1 MRQIKIGI
9 RTQMIVLVIVVITL
23 SLLILAIVTGVKYT
37 NSVLELRQERIK
49 IVSMLKAAQLVQSV
63 MAIYYQVQALANRDE
78 LQVAMARAKAGNNT
92 DANWAATR
100 TLMQSS
106 LDSSSTFFQMEI
118 YDRSL
123 STVLDMG
130 GQVQYD
136 LPGAEMVSGDT
147 FYSGAA
153 PNLSEFKDIFPLRGA
168 SDVPPS
174 LVAHGA
180 LIGGP
185 RHFSRYPS
193 NMNPVMSFTVPIY
206 VNMSV
211 LVDQRSLAGYLTV
224 SCSAN
229 TVMDVSKSDSS
240 SQVEKEGTVVL
251 VEAVTPEDINRTGM
265 VVITQAPKR
274 EEVNKARKKRQVD
287 KRQLTEIVPPEPS
300 ASSASADLSK
310 EDGEGVI
317 AGEGAAPHPLTPSP
331 LDSADGII
339 AANTNTNANKSATIY
354 FRYIVAPYLSLL
366 QTDQKAYS
374 DELYPPARRALT
386 EGKPSN
392 LMTNNMVGEK
402 ISAGFAPVDL
412 LFASWAVIVEEP
424 QKDVYASIN
433 RLKNIVIGAAI
444 GLAFLTVI
452 LTFPIAAYVVRP
464 IIRLQKATEHTAYKY
479 RTVEKGGDGSPNPP
493 DNSPVTST
501 TDVGSFDLEDPSQ
514 IQAVSR
520 RKTWWSHTR
529 KFGMR
534 ILRTLGM
541 TRFTAEAL
549 DLDGHEGYIEIHPVV
564 IEDELTELTQTF
576 NTMTEELHKQYSIME
591 QRVAQR
597 TLELEAA
604 RVQAESAN
612 EAKTLFIANITHE
625 LRTPL
630 NGILGMTSVS
640 LSEKDAKKIGKSL
653 KVIFKSGELLLHLLT
668 DLLTF
673 SKSQVGRMVLEE
685 REFVFH
691 EILSQ
696 ISAIFVKQARDHGVK
711 LTVTVEPP
719 EVSNYVFLGDS
730 NRMLQVM
737 INLISNSLKFT
748 PEGGQVE
755 LRIKSYGE
763 FDPGATANTG
773 NERLVVKEELSPQE
787 KMVLDLN
794 SGEMFTESP
803 ISYFRMPNDDSG
815 TQHNRSEPH
824 TPLATVD
831 EVHTVFPTSANS
843 VSTPQLVSSHTPQ
856 GVTTP
861 SEAPGCSQSGSSGGL
876 RAAPKGQSVR
886 FEQPRTLVMSFEVE
900 DDGPGIAEHLQ
911 ERVFELFVQGEQ
923 ALSRTHGGTGL
934 GLSICKQLTAMMG
947 GHMTLKSKVGE
958 GSTFTVQIPLK
969 QLGVIG
975 KEDAYSSSS
984 GGGGSGSSGQ
994 SPLGVV
1000 HPDKPRFSPSAFTYG
1015 GTAMRRAEL
1024 VSFSSDEDDDD
1035 DDDYEE
1041 DGGKTGGGGS
1051 GGAGAEGGSGGAGA
1065 EGGSISR
1072 TVSYETAHET
1082 VPSVSVMGPP
1092 STVPT
1097 LATPKKLPPKS
1108 ESSYFALPVEERARI
1123 LVAED
1128 NIVNQ
1133 QVIRRML
1140 KLEDIPHIV
1149 LANDGEVAVA
1159 KVREAMEQ
1167 AKPFDL
1173 VFMDVQMPKMD
1184 GIAATRFIRNEL
1196 GYTHPIVALTA
1207 FNDDE
1212 NAMACK
1218 EAGMSG
1224 FLSKPIRRSA
1234 LHETLVKFC
1243 PTKAFVEPARTPN
1256 RDI

>member
-1 MRQIKIGI
+1 
-9 RTQMIVLVIVVITL
+9 MIVLVIVVITL

-136 LPGAEMVSGDT
+136 LPGAELVSGDT

-153 PNLSEFKDIFPLRGA
+153 PNLSEFADIFPLRGA
-168 SDVPPS
+168 QDVPPS
-174 LVAHGA
+174 LVEHGA

-229 TVMDVSKSDSS
+229 TVMDVSKSDST
-240 SQVEKEGTVVL
+240 SQVEKEGQVVL
-251 VEAVTPEDINRTGM
+251 VEAVTLQDINRTGM
-265 VVITQAPKR
+265 TVITQPLKR
-274 EEVNKARKKRQVD
+274 EEVDKVRRKRQLD
-287 KRQLTEIVPPEPS
+287 KRQQTTVVS
-300 ASSASADLSK
+300 ASDQDK
-310 EDGEGVI
+310 EGDGGGVI
-317 AGEGAAPHPLTPSP
+317 EGGGTPHPLTPSP

-339 AANTNTNANKSATIY
+339 AANTNKSTLQTNY
-354 FRYIVAPYLSLL
+354 FRYIVAPYLPTS

-374 DELYPPARRALT
+374 DDLYPPAEKALIAT
-386 EGKPSN
+386 KPNN
-392 LMTNNMVGEK
+392 LMTTNSVGEK
-402 ISAGFAPVDL
+402 ISAGYAPVDL

-479 RTVEKGGDGSPNPP
+479 RTVETGSDGAGGSPNPP
-493 DNSPVTST
+493 DNSPVMSS
-501 TDVGSFDLEDPSQ
+501 TDVGSGHFDLEDPSSL
-514 IQAVSR
+514 QASPR
-520 RKTWWSHTR
+520 RKTWWNHTCQ
-529 KFGMR
+529 FGMK

-673 SKSQVGRMVLEE
+673 SKSQVGRMVLDE

-696 ISAIFVKQARDHGVK
+696 ISAIFVKQARDHGVR

-773 NERLVVKEELSPQE
+773 NERLVVKEELAPQE

-803 ISYFRMPNDDSG
+803 ISYFRMPNDDTAAHSS
-815 TQHNRSEPH
+815 RSEPH

-843 VSTPQLVSSHTPQ
+843 VSTPLVAHTPQ
-856 GVTTP
+856 GNTTP
-861 SEAPGCSQSGSSGGL
+861 SEDRPGCSQSGSSGGL
-876 RAAPKGQSVR
+876 RATPKGQSVR

-900 DDGPGIAEHLQ
+900 DNGPGIAEHLQ

-984 GGGGSGSSGQ
+984 GGGGSGGGSGSGSSGQ

-1000 HPDKPRFSPSAFTYG
+1000 HPDKPRYSPSAFTYG

-1024 VSFSSDEDDDD
+1024 VSFSSDDDDD
-1035 DDDYEE
+1035 DDDDDEE
-1041 DGGKTGGGGS
+1041 EVAGDGKKGGEGS
-1051 GGAGAEGGSGGAGA
+1051 TV
-1065 EGGSISR
+1065 SR

-1082 VPSVSVMGPP
+1082 VPAVTVMGPP
-1092 STVPT
+1092 SATATSSTVPT
-1097 LATPKKLPPKS
+1097 LSTPKKLPAKS

-1149 LANDGEVAVA
+1149 LANDGEQAVA

-1212 NAMACK
+1212 NAKSCK

>member
-1 MRQIKIGI
+1 
-9 RTQMIVLVIVVITL
+9 MIVLVIVVITL

-168 SDVPPS
+168 SNVPPS
-174 LVAHGA
+174 LVEHGA

-229 TVMDVSKSDSS
+229 TVMDVSKSDAS

-251 VEAVTPEDINRTGM
+251 VEAVTAEDINRTGM

-274 EEVNKARKKRQVD
+274 EEVNKRRKRQVD
-287 KRQLTEIVPPEPS
+287 KRELTEIVPR
-300 ASSASADLSK
+300 ADSSAADVSK
-310 EDGEGVI
+310 GEGLVGDAAAGGGANGADSAI
-317 AGEGAAPHPLTPSP
+317 ATPHQPSP

-339 AANTNTNANKSATIY
+339 TGTTNKSALPGSY

-366 QTDQKAYS
+366 QTDQKAYAY
-374 DELYPPARRALT
+374 DLYPPAKRALT
-386 EGKPSN
+386 VGKPEN
-392 LMTNNMVGEK
+392 MMTENMLGEK

-412 LFASWAVIVEEP
+412 LFASWAVLVEEP

-479 RTVEKGGDGSPNPP
+479 RTAEKDDGPNPP

-501 TDVGSFDLEDPSQ
+501 TDVGSFDLEDPSSLQ
-514 IQAVSR
+514 SVSR
-520 RKTWWSHTR
+520 RKSWWNHTC

-534 ILRTLGM
+534 ILRALGM

-843 VSTPQLVSSHTPQ
+843 VSTPQLVTTPR
-856 GVTTP
+856 VTP

-1035 DDDYEE
+1035 DDYEE
-1041 DGGKTGGGGS
+1041 EEGGKGGGS
-1051 GGAGAEGGSGGAGA
+1051 GGGTV
-1065 EGGSISR
+1065 SR
-1072 TVSYETAHET
+1072 TVSYETAHEA
-1082 VPSVSVMGPP
+1082 VPSVTVMGPP
-1092 STVPT
+1092 SATTPTVPT

>member
-1 MRQIKIGI
+1 
-9 RTQMIVLVIVVITL
+9 MIVLVIVVITL

-136 LPGAEMVSGDT
+136 LPGAGLVSGDT

-153 PNLSEFKDIFPLRGA
+153 PNLSEFADIFPLRGA
-168 SDVPPS
+168 SEVPVS
-174 LVAHGA
+174 LVEHGA

-229 TVMDVSKSDSS
+229 TVMDVSKSDSTS
-240 SQVEKEGTVVL
+240 PVEKEGTVVL
-251 VEAVTPEDINRTGM
+251 VEAVTPQDINRTGM
-265 VVITQAPKR
+265 VLVTQAPKR
-274 EEVNKARKKRQVD
+274 EDVDRKKKRGLD
-287 KRQLTEIVPPEPS
+287 KRGLEKRGLDKRGLEKRQMTVVAEEDDS
-300 ASSASADLSK
+300 ASSQPDLADGNESPRRPM
-310 EDGEGVI
+310 
-317 AGEGAAPHPLTPSP
+317 ASP
-331 LDSADGII
+331 LESTDGII
-339 AANTNTNANKSATIY
+339 VGNTNKSAPVPQTNY
-354 FRYIVAPYLSLL
+354 FRYIVAPYLTTA

-374 DELYPPARRALT
+374 DDLYPPAQKALSSST
-386 EGKPSN
+386 PNN
-392 LMTNNMVGEK
+392 LMTKNMIDEK
-402 ISAGFAPVDL
+402 ISAGYAPVDL

-424 QKDVYASIN
+424 QKEVYSSIN

-479 RTVEKGGDGSPNPP
+479 RTVEKDDSSPNPP
-493 DNSPVTST
+493 ENSPVTSS
-501 TDVGSFDLEDPSQ
+501 TDVGSGHFDLEDPSNS
-514 IQAVSR
+514 ASSR
-520 RKTWWSHTR
+520 TSTSWWKHARSL
-529 KFGMR
+529 GMK

-549 DLDGHEGYIEIHPVV
+549 DLHGHEGYIEVHPVV
-564 IEDELTELTQTF
+564 VEDELTELTQTF

-673 SKSQVGRMVLEE
+673 SKSQVGRMVLDE

-696 ISAIFVKQARDHGVK
+696 ISAIFVKQARDHGVR

-719 EVSNYVFLGDS
+719 EVSNFVFLGDS

-748 PEGGQVE
+748 PVGGQVE
-755 LRIKSYGE
+755 LRIKSHGE
-763 FDPGATANTG
+763 FDPGATASTG
-773 NERLVVKEELSPQE
+773 NERLVVKEEQPPQE

-803 ISYFRMPNDDSG
+803 ISYFRMANNEAHSK
-815 TQHNRSEPH
+815 SEPH

-831 EVHTVFPTSANS
+831 EVSSGFPTSANS
-843 VSTPQLVSSHTPQ
+843 VATPMVVYTPQSN
-856 GVTTP
+856 TTP
-861 SEAPGCSQSGSSGGL
+861 SEERPGCSHSGSSGGL
-876 RAAPKGQSVR
+876 RAAPKGQSQR
-886 FEQPRTLVMSFEVE
+886 FEQPRTLVMEFEVE
-900 DDGPGIAEHLQ
+900 DNGPGIAEHLQ

-969 QLGVIG
+969 QMGIIG
-975 KEDAYSSSS
+975 KENAYSGSS
-984 GGGGSGSSGQ
+984 GGGGSGGGSGSGSSSQ

-1000 HPDKPRFSPSAFTYG
+1000 HPDKPRYSPSAFTYG

-1024 VSFSSDEDDDD
+1024 VSFSSDDDDD
-1035 DDDYEE
+1035 DDDEEEE
-1041 DGGKTGGGGS
+1041 DGVS
-1051 GGAGAEGGSGGAGA
+1051 RAEGGAGGGVGEGGGEAGVGGEGGVGVGTGGPGGAGIPSLA
-1065 EGGSISR
+1065 
-1072 TVSYETAHET
+1072 VSG
-1082 VPSVSVMGPP
+1082 PSPVV
-1092 STVPT
+1092 
-1097 LATPKKLPPKS
+1097 ALPPKS

-1149 LANDGEVAVA
+1149 LANDGEQAVA
-1159 KVREAMEQ
+1159 KVREAMAQ
-1167 AKPFDL
+1167 QKPFDL

-1212 NAMACK
+1212 NAKSCK

>member
-1 MRQIKIGI
+1 
-9 RTQMIVLVIVVITL
+9 MIVLVIVVITL

-106 LDSSSTFFQMEI
+106 LDSSSTFFQLEI

-136 LPGAEMVSGDT
+136 LPGARLVSGDS

-153 PNLSEFKDIFPLRGA
+153 PNLSEFADIFPLRGA
-168 SDVPPS
+168 TQVPQS
-174 LVAHGA
+174 LVEHGA

-229 TVMDVSKSDSS
+229 TVMDVSKSDSAS
-240 SQVEKEGTVVL
+240 PVEKEGTVVL
-251 VEAVTPEDINRTGM
+251 VEAVTPQDINRTGM
-265 VVITQAPKR
+265 VLVTQPPKR
-274 EEVNKARKKRQVD
+274 EDMDRAKKKRQLD
-287 KRQLTEIVPPEPS
+287 KRQLTVV
-300 ASSASADLSK
+300 ASEQEKASQDGGEEEL
-310 EDGEGVI
+310 EDG
-317 AGEGAAPHPLTPSP
+317 GARHPLTPSP

-339 AANTNTNANKSATIY
+339 AGNTNKSNPQTNY
-354 FRYIVAPYLSLL
+354 FRYIVAPYLTTG

-374 DELYPPARRALT
+374 DELYPPAQKAFSTTL
-386 EGKPSN
+386 PNN
-392 LMTNNMVGEK
+392 LMTKNMIGEK
-402 ISAGFAPVDL
+402 ISAGYAPVDL

-452 LTFPIAAYVVRP
+452 ITFPIAAYVVRP

-479 RTVEKGGDGSPNPP
+479 RTIEKDDGASPNPP
-493 DNSPVTST
+493 DNSPVTSS
-501 TDVGSFDLEDPSQ
+501 TDVGSGLFDLENPANQS
-514 IQAVSR
+514 VPR
-520 RKTWWSHTR
+520 RKTWWKHTR
-529 KFGMR
+529 SIGMK

-673 SKSQVGRMVLEE
+673 SKSQVGRMVLDE

-696 ISAIFVKQARDHGVK
+696 ISAIFVKQARDHGVR

-748 PEGGQVE
+748 PVGGQVE

-773 NERLVVKEELSPQE
+773 NERLVVKEELPPQD

-803 ISYFRMPNDDSG
+803 ISYFRMSNNDS
-815 TQHNRSEPH
+815 TSKSEPH

-843 VSTPQLVSSHTPQ
+843 VATPLVVYTPQSS
-856 GVTTP
+856 TTP
-861 SEAPGCSQSGSSGGL
+861 SEDRPGCSQSGSSGGL

-886 FEQPRTLVMSFEVE
+886 FEQPHTLVMEFEVE
-900 DDGPGIAEHLQ
+900 DNGPGIAEHLQ

-969 QLGVIG
+969 QTGVIG

-984 GGGGSGSSGQ
+984 GGGGSGGGSGSGSSGQ
-994 SPLGVV
+994 SPLGVI
-1000 HPDKPRFSPSAFTYG
+1000 HSDKPRYSPSAFTYG

-1024 VSFSSDEDDDD
+1024 VSFSSDDDDD
-1035 DDDYEE
+1035 DDDDE
-1041 DGGKTGGGGS
+1041 
-1051 GGAGAEGGSGGAGA
+1051 EGGEVGV
-1065 EGGSISR
+1065 SR
-1072 TVSYETAHET
+1072 TVSYEAAQE
-1082 VPSVSVMGPP
+1082 VPSVAVVGPSP
-1092 STVPT
+1092 AATTVPP
-1097 LATPKKLPPKS
+1097 LSTPQKLPPKS

-1149 LANDGEVAVA
+1149 LANDGEQAVA

-1212 NAMACK
+1212 NAKSCK

>member
-1 MRQIKIGI
+1 
-9 RTQMIVLVIVVITL
+9 MIVLVIVVITL
-23 SLLILAIVTGVKYT
+23 SLLILAIVTGVTYT

-92 DANWAATR
+92 DANWAATK

-123 STVLDMG
+123 NTVLDVG
-130 GQVQYD
+130 GNVQYE
-136 LPGAEMVSGDT
+136 LPGAKLVGLDNA
-147 FYSGAA
+147 YLGVA
-153 PNLSEFKDIFPLRGA
+153 PNLSEFRDIFPLKNA
-168 SDVPPS
+168 SSVPDS
-174 LVAHGA
+174 LVEYGA

-185 RHFSRYPS
+185 RHFSRYPI

-224 SCSAN
+224 SCSGHA
-229 TVMDVSKSDSS
+229 VMDVTKRDESS
-240 SQVEKEGTVVL
+240 PVEREGKVVL
-251 VEAVTPEDINRTGM
+251 VESVTAQDINRTGM
-265 VVITQAPKR
+265 ELVLATDTKKTDEKKPD
-274 EEVNKARKKRQVD
+274 NKKKNR
-287 KRQLTEIVPPEPS
+287 RQLTSVGDAAGRDGLDGDARGDRDIPPLGPTDGLPEAATNKS
-300 ASSASADLSK
+300 ASSSS
-310 EDGEGVI
+310 
-317 AGEGAAPHPLTPSP
+317 SP
-331 LDSADGII
+331 
-339 AANTNTNANKSATIY
+339 Y
-354 FRYIVAPYLSLL
+354 FRYIVAPYLPSTY
-366 QTDQKAYS
+366 TDQKAYEETS
-374 DELYPPARRALT
+374 YKPAKEALQSKAP
-386 EGKPSN
+386 GN
-392 LMTNNMVGEK
+392 IMTDNMEGEK
-402 ISAGFAPVDL
+402 VSVGYAPVDL
-412 LFASWAVIVEEP
+412 IFASWAVIVEEP

-433 RLKNIVIGAAI
+433 KLKNIVIGAAI
-444 GLAFLTVI
+444 GLACLTVI

-479 RTVEKGGDGSPNPP
+479 GTVEKDDESPPNGPGNTTAESSTECGSQ
-493 DNSPVTST
+493 
-501 TDVGSFDLEDPSQ
+501 GSFDLENPASATHPTKRSWWT
-514 IQAVSR
+514 QAQKV
-520 RKTWWSHTR
+520 
-529 KFGMR
+529 GMK
-534 ILRTLGM
+534 IARTMGM

-549 DLDGHEGYIEIHPVV
+549 NLDGHEGYIEIHPVV

-673 SKSQVGRMVLEE
+673 SKSQVGRMVLDE

-696 ISAIFVKQARDHGVK
+696 ISAIFVKQAKDHGVK

-719 EVSNYVFLGDS
+719 EVSNFVFLGDS

-748 PEGGQVE
+748 PTDGIVE

-773 NERLVVKEELSPQE
+773 NDRLVVKEEQGPQE

-803 ISYFRMPNDDSG
+803 ISYFRMASDSK
-815 TQHNRSEPH
+815 SEPH

-831 EVHTVFPTSANS
+831 EAPTGSSGTSAA
-843 VSTPQLVSSHTPQ
+843 TPLVSFNPQ
-856 GVTTP
+856 SSTTP
-861 SEAPGCSQSGSSGGL
+861 SEERPSCSQSGSSGGL
-876 RAAPKGQSVR
+876 RATPKGASER
-886 FEQPRTLVMSFEVE
+886 FAHPRTLVMEFEVE
-900 DDGPGIAEHLQ
+900 DNGPGIAEHLQ

-984 GGGGSGSSGQ
+984 GGTGSGSSGQ

-1000 HPDKPRFSPSAFTYG
+1000 HPDKPRYSPSAFTYG

-1024 VSFSSDEDDDD
+1024 VSFSSDDDDD
-1035 DDDYEE
+1035 DDD
-1041 DGGKTGGGGS
+1041 DDNDDARADSQST
-1051 GGAGAEGGSGGAGA
+1051 
-1065 EGGSISR
+1065 SIS
-1072 TVSYETAHET
+1072 
-1082 VPSVSVMGPP
+1082 
-1092 STVPT
+1092 
-1097 LATPKKLPPKS
+1097 LPPQQVHAAQPGLGSSATLTGIPPKT
-1108 ESSYFALPVEERARI
+1108 ETSYFALPTEERVRI

-1149 LANDGEVAVA
+1149 LANDGEQAVA
-1159 KVREAMEQ
+1159 KVREAMAQ
-1167 AKPFDL
+1167 NKPFDL
-1173 VFMDVQMPKMD
+1173 VFMDVQMPRMD
-1184 GIAATRFIRNEL
+1184 GIEATRHIRDEL
-1196 GYTHPIVALTA
+1196 NYTYPIVALTA

-1212 NAMACK
+1212 NAKSCK

>member
-1 MRQIKIGI
+1 
-9 RTQMIVLVIVVITL
+9 MIVLVIVVITL

-130 GQVQYD
+130 GSVQYD
-136 LPGAEMVSGDT
+136 LPGAGLVSSDT

-153 PNLSEFKDIFPLRGA
+153 PNLSDFADIFPLRGA
-168 SDVPPS
+168 NDVPRS
-174 LVAHGA
+174 LVEHGA

-229 TVMDVSKSDSS
+229 TIMDVSKSDSNS
-240 SQVEKEGTVVL
+240 PVEKEGTVVL
-251 VEAVTPEDINRTGM
+251 VEAVTEGDINRTGM
-265 VVITQAPKR
+265 QL
-274 EEVNKARKKRQVD
+274 VNERPQRMETTKK
-287 KRQLTEIVPPEPS
+287 KRQLTSLEKD
-300 ASSASADLSK
+300 ASEGELT
-310 EDGEGVI
+310 DGTTR
-317 AGEGAAPHPLTPSP
+317 HPLTPSP
-331 LDSADGII
+331 LDSADGVVD
-339 AANTNTNANKSATIY
+339 TNKSAVPTNF
-354 FRYIVAPYLSLL
+354 FRYIVAPYLTTT
-366 QTDQKAYS
+366 QTDQKAYP
-374 DELYPPARRALT
+374 DELYPPAQKALSAVT
-386 EGKPSN
+386 PNN
-392 LMTNNMVGEK
+392 LMTTNMIGEK
-402 ISAGFAPVDL
+402 ISAGYAPVDL

-444 GLAFLTVI
+444 GLACLTVI

-479 RTVEKGGDGSPNPP
+479 KTIGKEEGP
-493 DNSPVTST
+493 DNSPVASST
-501 TDVGSFDLEDPSQ
+501 EYSMDIENSS
-514 IQAVSR
+514 AVQSVPPKR
-520 RKTWWSHTR
+520 SWWKHARKI
-529 KFGMR
+529 GMK
-534 ILRTLGM
+534 IARTLGM

-673 SKSQVGRMVLEE
+673 SKSQVGRMVLDE

-696 ISAIFVKQARDHGVK
+696 ISAIFVKQARDHGVR

-748 PEGGQVE
+748 PVGGQVE

-763 FDPGATANTG
+763 FDAGATANTG
-773 NERLVVKEELSPQE
+773 NERLVVKEETGPQE

-803 ISYFRMPNDDSG
+803 ISYFRMPSD
-815 TQHNRSEPH
+815 TKSEPH

-831 EVHTVFPTSANS
+831 EVQTAFPTSTPMI
-843 VSTPQLVSSHTPQ
+843 VYTPQSS
-856 GVTTP
+856 TP
-861 SEAPGCSQSGSSGGL
+861 SEERPGCSHSGSSGGL
-876 RAAPKGQSVR
+876 RAAPKGQSQR
-886 FEQPRTLVMSFEVE
+886 FEQPRTLVMEFEVE
-900 DDGPGIAEHLQ
+900 DNGPGIAEHLQ

-969 QLGVIG
+969 QMGVIG

-1000 HPDKPRFSPSAFTYG
+1000 HSDKPRYSPSAFTYG

-1024 VSFSSDEDDDD
+1024 VSFSSDDDDD
-1035 DDDYEE
+1035 DEDEDEE
-1041 DGGKTGGGGS
+1041 EKV
-1051 GGAGAEGGSGGAGA
+1051 
-1065 EGGSISR
+1065 SR
-1072 TVSYETAHET
+1072 SVSYETASET
-1082 VPSVSVMGPP
+1082 PV
-1092 STVPT
+1092 VPT
-1097 LATPKKLPPKS
+1097 PQPPVVQ
-1108 ESSYFALPVEERARI
+1108 SSYFALPVEERARI

-1149 LANDGEVAVA
+1149 LANDGEVAVQ
-1159 KVREAMEQ
+1159 KVREAMAQ
-1167 AKPFDL
+1167 QKPFDL

-1212 NAMACK
+1212 NAKSCK

>member
-1 MRQIKIGI
+1 
-9 RTQMIVLVIVVITL
+9 MIVLVIVVITL

-136 LPGAEMVSGDT
+136 LPGANLVSGDPY
-147 FYSGAA
+147 YSGAA
-153 PNLSEFKDIFPLRGA
+153 PNLSEFADIFPLRGA
-168 SDVPPS
+168 TNVPPS
-174 LVAHGA
+174 LVEHGA

-229 TVMDVSKSDSS
+229 TVMDVSKSDAS

-251 VEAVTPEDINRTGM
+251 VEAVTPQDINRTDM
-265 VVITQAPKR
+265 TLVKDRPKSGLR
-274 EEVNKARKKRQVD
+274 R
-287 KRQLTEIVPPEPS
+287 KRQLDERQLTVVAEKAAEEEGEVT
-300 ASSASADLSK
+300 
-310 EDGEGVI
+310 DGSVT
-317 AGEGAAPHPLTPSP
+317 HRLTPSP
-331 LDSADGII
+331 LDSADGIVQS
-339 AANTNTNANKSATIY
+339 NANKSAPQTNY
-354 FRYIVAPYLSLL
+354 FRYIVAPYLTTS

-374 DELYPPARRALT
+374 DDLYPPARRALSAT
-386 EGKPSN
+386 IPN
-392 LMTNNMVGEK
+392 NMMTTNMVGEK
-402 ISAGFAPVDL
+402 ISAGYAPVDL

-433 RLKNIVIGAAI
+433 KLKNIVIGAAI
-444 GLAFLTVI
+444 GLACLTVI

-479 RTVEKGGDGSPNPP
+479 RTIEEDPGSPNPP
-493 DNSPVTST
+493 ENTPVTSAT
-501 TDVGSFDLEDPSQ
+501 ETGSQFDLENP
-514 IQAVSR
+514 AVQTVP
-520 RKTWWSHTR
+520 RKKTFWQR
-529 KFGMR
+529 CKRFGMK
-534 ILRTLGM
+534 ILRTMGM

-673 SKSQVGRMVLEE
+673 SKSQVGRMVLDE

-696 ISAIFVKQARDHGVK
+696 ISAIFVKQAKDHGVR

-719 EVSNYVFLGDS
+719 EVSNYVFLGDI

-748 PEGGQVE
+748 PIGGQVE

-763 FDPGATANTG
+763 FDPGATASTG
-773 NERLVVKEELSPQE
+773 NERLVVKEEPGPQE

-803 ISYFRMPNDDSG
+803 ISYFRMPESKSELG
-815 TQHNRSEPH
+815 RSESTKSETRSTPH

-831 EVHTVFPTSANS
+831 EAHTVFPTSGS
-843 VSTPQLVSSHTPQ
+843 VSTPMVVYTPQ
-856 GVTTP
+856 SNTTP
-861 SEAPGCSQSGSSGGL
+861 SEERPGCSQSGSSGGL
-876 RAAPKGQSVR
+876 RATPKGQSVR
-886 FEQPRTLVMSFEVE
+886 FAQPHTLVMEFEVE
-900 DDGPGIAEHLQ
+900 DNGPGIAEHLQ

-969 QLGVIG
+969 QMGVIG
-975 KEDAYSSSS
+975 KEDAYSSS
-984 GGGGSGSSGQ
+984 GGGSGSGGGTSGSSTGQ

-1000 HPDKPRFSPSAFTYG
+1000 HSDKPRYSPSAFAYG

-1024 VSFSSDEDDDD
+1024 VTFSSDEDDDD
-1035 DDDYEE
+1035 EEE
-1041 DGGKTGGGGS
+1041 DEDEGKV
-1051 GGAGAEGGSGGAGA
+1051 
-1065 EGGSISR
+1065 SR
-1072 TVSYETAHET
+1072 TVSYETSEQ
-1082 VPSVSVMGPP
+1082 VPAVAVTGPSP
-1092 STVPT
+1092 APLPAT
-1097 LATPKKLPPKS
+1097 TPKKAPPK

-1167 AKPFDL
+1167 SKPFDL

-1184 GIAATRFIRNEL
+1184 GIQATRVIRNEL

-1212 NAMACK
+1212 NAKSCR